1 MRTVSVETTEP
12 GVVKLETKL
21 KDISRPGGRD
31 LSEIIADMSEVDA
44 APVAEMIELIDY
56 LVSRLTFADSE
67 RFNTYK

>member
-21 KDISRPGGRD
+21 QDIKKPGGRD

-44 APVAEMIELIDY
+44 KPVTEMIELIDY
-56 LVSRLTFADSE
+56 LVSRLTFTDSE
-67 RFNTYK
+67 RFNAYK